1 MRPVRH
7 SLRAAPAIAA
17 ALVLALPHPGA
28 AQQHQHPQPAQPAP
42 QQQGGHDEHAG
53 HAQPAAARTPPGMSQ
68 PLARVE
74 AADSARVTVLR
85 ADFAARGPDGASRTM
100 ERQEVELRIRLT
112 DPATGLPATGLR
124 PTAWVDVRRE
134 TGQTP
139 LEQCR
144 QKVATFNEASLHVK
158 HGQISIAT
166 PVEDLNGHYLMAM
179 ARSNAIAVID
189 PVKGFG
195 RTKLFTAIGLPSPG
209 ADWAATLDDGRVFV
223 TSPDSGVVSVI
234 DTHNWR
240 VARKIATGE
249 RPTRAAMDPAGR
261 FVWVSDES
269 ATRPAVFVIDA
280 QTMAVTRTL
289 PVGAGPHTIAFS
301 DDGALV
307 FVTSRAAGTLSVFDG
322 RTFAKLGDVAT
333 GQAPVAVAWSTVRKA
348 AFVANEGDGTLAV
361 VDPATR
367 AVTERI
373 PFAPGIRGIQ
383 FGPGEA
389 HGEHG
394 SHGGAPGGAGTP
406 GAAAAHDRLA
416 FVLNPRAGTLQIY
429 DLVERKVI
437 RTLSGAPEPDQVA
450 FTSQFA
456 YVRAA
461 GTPSVAMI
469 PLANP
474 TSGAI
479 GPHDYFPAGNDMPGA
494 IAGDSLGAVLISQP
508 GMHDAIYVAN
518 PRERMIYSYHYME
531 GMPVPHGGL
540 TTYGFTPRAIRT
552 VSRHLRE
559 VEPGTYAA
567 TVRMDRAGSYEL
579 VLRNPEPYALGC
591 YAFTV
596 DVDPALRTADAVRVR
611 PEGRTMG
618 IGRTKLRF
626 QVMDTRAGTRLD
638 DLQDF
643 QVQLATT
650 GGWQQRVTARPV
662 AGGFYEAEFEIP
674 EAGVYYAAYEIP
686 SRGVGLRDGAAT
698 TFEAKP

>member
-7 SLRAAPAIAA
+7 TLRAAPALA
-17 ALVLALPHPGA
+17 ALVMALPAPGA
-28 AQQHQHPQPAQPAP
+28 AQQHQHPQPAP
-42 QQQGGHDEHAG
+42 QQQGGRDEHAG
-53 HAQPAAARTPPGMSQ
+53 HAQTPAQSVRA
-68 PLARVE
+68 PLAPVA

-85 ADFAARGPDGASRTM
+85 ADFAARGPEGARRAV

-112 DPATGLPATGLR
+112 DPNTGLPATGLR

-139 LEQCR
+139 LVQCR

-158 HGQISIAT
+158 HGQISLAT

-195 RTKLFTAIGLPSPG
+195 RTKLFTAIALPSPG
-209 ADWAATLDDGRVFV
+209 ADWAATKDDGRVFV

-240 VARKIATGE
+240 VARKIPVGQ
-249 RPTRAAMDPAGR
+249 RPTRAAIDPAGR
-261 FVWVSDES
+261 FVWISDES
-269 ATRPAVFVIDA
+269 PAKPGVVVIDA
-280 QTMAVTRTL
+280 EAMTVTRTL
-289 PVGAGPHTIAFS
+289 AVGAGPHTIAFS
-301 DDGALV
+301 DDGALA
-307 FVTSRAAGTLSVFDG
+307 FVTSRAAGTLSVFDA
-322 RTFAKLGDVAT
+322 RTFTRLGDVAT
-333 GQAPVAVAWSTVRKA
+333 GRAPVDVAWSSVRRA
-348 AFVANEGDGTLAV
+348 AFVANEGDGTIAV

-373 PFAPGIRGIQ
+373 PFAPGIRAIQ

-389 HGEHG
+389 HGGHG
-394 SHGGAPGGAGTP
+394 SHGAAPGGA
-406 GAAAAHDRLA
+406 AASAAHDRLA

-429 DLVERKVI
+429 DLVQKKVI

-518 PRERMIYSYHYME
+518 PKERMIYSYHYME

-567 TVRMDRAGSYEL
+567 TVRVDRAGQYEL

-591 YAFTV
+591 YPFTV
-596 DVDPALRTADAVRVR
+596 DVDPALRTAEAVRVQ

-618 IGRTKLRF
+618 VGKTKLRF
-626 QVMDTRAGTRLD
+626 RVLDTRAGTELA
-638 DLQDF
+638 DLEDF
-643 QVQLATT
+643 RVQLATT
-650 GGWQQRVTARPV
+650 GGWQQRATARAV
-662 AGGFYEAEFEIP
+662 GGGVYEAEFEIP

-686 SRGVGLRDGAAT
+686 SRGVGLRDGSAT

>member
-1 MRPVRH
+1 MRSVRQPRH
-7 SLRAAPAIAA
+7 AASAVAA
-17 ALVLALPHPGA
+17 ALVLALPRPGA
-28 AQQHQHPQPAQPAP
+28 AQQHSHPQPPPQGAPAMRP
-42 QQQGGHDEHAG
+42 TLSA
-53 HAQPAAARTPPGMSQ
+53 PA
-68 PLARVE
+68 

-85 ADFAARGPDGASRTM
+85 GDFVARGPDAARHVR
-100 ERQEVELRIRLT
+100 EREVVELRLRLT
-112 DPATGLPATGLR
+112 DPATGRPATGLR

-134 TGQTP
+134 TDQTP

-158 HGQISIAT
+158 HGQISIVT
-166 PVEDLNGHYLMAM
+166 PVEDLNGHYLMVM

-195 RTKLFTAIGLPSPG
+195 RTRLFTAISLPSPG
-209 ADWAATLDDGRVFV
+209 ADWASTLDDSRVFV

-234 DTHNWR
+234 DTHSWR
-240 VARKIATGE
+240 VVRRIDAGR
-249 RPTRAAMDPAGR
+249 RPTRAAIDPAGR
-261 FVWVSDES
+261 FVWISDES
-269 ATRPAVFVIDA
+269 PERAALSVVDA
-280 QTMAVTRTL
+280 EAMSVVRTL
-289 PVGAGPHTIAFS
+289 SVGAGPHAIAFS
-301 DDGALV
+301 DDGALA
-307 FVTSRAAGTLSVFDG
+307 FVTARAAGTLTVFDA
-322 RTFAKLGDVAT
+322 RTLARLGEVAT
-333 GQAPVAVAWSTVRKA
+333 GQAPVDVAWSAARGA
-348 AFVANEGDGTLAV
+348 AFVVNEGDGTVAV

-367 AVTERI
+367 TVAERI
-373 PFAPGIRGIQ
+373 PFDAGIRAIR

-389 HGEHG
+389 HGGHG
-394 SHGGAPGGAGTP
+394 AAPAGGAAHASGPGYG
-406 GAAAAHDRLA
+406 RLA

-429 DLVERKVI
+429 DLEQKKTI

-479 GPHDYFPAGNDMPGA
+479 GPHDYFPAGNDVPGA

-567 TVRMDRAGSYEL
+567 TVRMDRPGAYEL

-591 YAFTV
+591 HPFTV
-596 DVDPALRTADAVRVR
+596 DVDPALRTADAVRVQ
-611 PEGRTMG
+611 PESRT
-618 IGRTKLRF
+618 IGVGTTRLRF
-626 QVMDTRAGTRLD
+626 RVMDTRAGTELEG
-638 DLQDF
+638 LQDV
-643 QVQLATT
+643 QVQLAATS
-650 GGWQQRVTARPV
+650 GWQQRVPARAV
-662 AGGFYEAEFEIP
+662 GGGVYEAEFQIP
-674 EAGVYYAAYEIP
+674 EAGVYYTAYEIP
-686 SRGVGLRDGAAT
+686 SRGVGLRDGSAAT
-698 TFEAKP
+698 VEARP

>member
-1 MRPVRH
+1 MPSVPQARY
-7 SLRAAPAIAA
+7 AASALAA
-17 ALVLALPHPGA
+17 ALVLALPVAGA
-28 AQQHQHPQPAQPAP
+28 AQQHPHPQPAPRP
-42 QQQGGHDEHAG
+42 QGGHDHGEHAPAPG
-53 HAQPAAARTPPGMSQ
+53 AQGMRPTLSAPQ
-68 PLARVE
+68 
-74 AADSARVTVLR
+74 AADSGRVTVLR
-85 ADFAARGPDGASRTM
+85 ADFAARGPDASRRVR
-100 ERQEVELRIRLT
+100 EREPVELRIRLT
-112 DPATGLPATGLR
+112 DPATGRPVTGLR

-134 TGQTP
+134 TGQAP
-139 LEQCR
+139 LQQCR

-158 HGQISIAT
+158 HGQISIVT

-195 RTKLFTAIGLPSPG
+195 RTRLFTAIALPSPG
-209 ADWAATLDDGRVFV
+209 ADWAATKDDGRVFV

-234 DTHNWR
+234 DTHAWR
-240 VARKIATGE
+240 VVRRIDAGR
-249 RPTRAAMDPAGR
+249 RPTRAAIDPAGR
-261 FVWVSDES
+261 FVWISDES
-269 ATRPAVFVIDA
+269 PARPAIAVVDA
-280 QTMAVTRTL
+280 EAMSVARTL
-289 PVGAGPHTIAFS
+289 PVGAGPHAIAFS
-301 DDGALV
+301 DDGALA
-307 FVTSRAAGTLSVFDG
+307 FVTARAAGTLSVFDA
-322 RTFAKLGDVAT
+322 RTLAKLGEVAT
-333 GQAPVAVAWSTVRKA
+333 GQAPVDVAWSAVRGA
-348 AFVANEGDGTLAV
+348 AFVVNEGDGSVAV

-367 AVTERI
+367 AVAERI
-373 PFAPGIRGIQ
+373 PFAAGIRAIR

-389 HGEHG
+389 HGGHAA
-394 SHGGAPGGAGTP
+394 H
-406 GAAAAHDRLA
+406 GAAPAGAATHAAGPGYGRLA

-429 DLVERKVI
+429 DLEQKKVI

-450 FTSQFA
+450 FTAQFA

-479 GPHDYFPAGNDMPGA
+479 GPHDYFPAGNDVPGA
-494 IAGDSLGAVLISQP
+494 IAADSLGAVLIPQP

-567 TVRMDRAGSYEL
+567 TVRMDRAGEYEL

-591 YAFTV
+591 HPFTV
-596 DVDPALRTADAVRVR
+596 DVDPALRTAEAVRVH
-611 PEGRTMG
+611 PESRT
-618 IGRTKLRF
+618 IGVGKTKLRF
-626 QVMDTRAGTRLD
+626 RVMDTRAGTELD
-638 DLQDF
+638 GLEDF
-643 QVQLATT
+643 RVQLAATS
-650 GGWQQRVTARPV
+650 GWQQRVPARAV
-662 AGGFYEAEFEIP
+662 GGGVYEAEFEIP
-674 EAGVYYAAYEIP
+674 EAGLYYAAYEIP
-686 SRGVGLRDGAAT
+686 SRGVGLRDGSAS

>member
-1 MRPVRH
+1 VRPVRH

-17 ALVLALPHPGA
+17 ALVLALPHPGS
-28 AQQHQHPQPAQPAP
+28 AQQHQHPQPAP
-42 QQQGGHDEHAG
+42 QQQGGHDQHAG
-53 HAQPAAARTPPGMSQ
+53 HPQPAPARTPPGMTQ

-85 ADFAARGPDGASRTM
+85 ADFTARGPDGSARTM
-100 ERQEVELRIRLT
+100 ERKEVELRVRLT
-112 DPATGLPATGLR
+112 DPNTGLPATGLR

-240 VARKIATGE
+240 VARRIATGQ

-261 FVWVSDES
+261 FVWISDES
-269 ATRPAVFVIDA
+269 AAKPAVFVIDA
-280 QTMAVTRTL
+280 QTMAVTRTM

-301 DDGALV
+301 DDGALA
-307 FVTSRAAGTLSVFDG
+307 FVTSRAAGTLSVFDA

-333 GQAPVAVAWSTVRKA
+333 GQAPVAVAWSAVRKA

-389 HGEHG
+389 HGGHG
-394 SHGGAPGGAGTP
+394 AHGAAPGGS
-406 GAAAAHDRLA
+406 AALTAHDRLA

-429 DLVERKVI
+429 DLVQKKVI

-518 PRERMIYSYHYME
+518 PKERMIYSYHYME

-567 TVRMDRAGSYEL
+567 TVRIDRAGNYEL
-579 VLRNPEPYALGC
+579 VLRNPEPYTLGC
-591 YAFTV
+591 YAFAV
-596 DVDPALRTADAVRVR
+596 DVDPALRTAEAVRVQ

-618 IGRTKLRF
+618 VGRTKLRF

-638 DLQDF
+638 GLADF

-650 GGWQQRVTARPV
+650 GGWQQRVTARAV